1 MIVKVIDFG
10 FMDAKKELNVGKCG
24 TPNYMAPE
32 MIEDRSYNGEKV
44 DGWAL
49 TILLFYLLEGRYPF
63 RGFDEKDLFKN
74 IRTQPFVLRKH
85 QNSNLQD
92 LFSACLNK

>member
-10 FMDAKKELNVGKCG
+10 FMDVIKEFNIGKCG

-32 MIEDRSYNGEKV
+32 VIEGGVYDGAKV

-49 TILLFYLLEGRYPF
+49 AILLFYLLEGRYPF
-63 RGFDEKDLFKN
+63 KGYDEKDLFKN
-74 IRTQPFVLRKH
+74 IKTK
-85 QNSNLQD
+85 
-92 LFSACLNK
+92 